1 MWFLA
6 TESPMNASIF
16 PWTNSRNVL
25 GSNLGRSH
33 LSGFHLQFRKSTS
46 FLPWW
51 KQFFEV
57 GIVVQLEFVYW
68 DPCRSGIQW
77 PLNKSQFKISS
88 SSPKIPKNQKSES
101 HNFYGEKRRR
111 IQFTLKGRI
120 RRFDQ
125 GHVWT
130 WPLKGLE
137 NRGWRVWIWQL
148 PQEKTRRKERASPC
162 WGISL
167 FCYSDVI
174 YLGKKKKTS
183 CFISPCNN
191 K

>member
-1 MWFLA
+1 MPENRKFCKLTFDRRQRRDSMWFLA
-6 TESPMNASIF
+6 TESPMNASFF

-33 LSGFHLQFRKSTS
+33 WSGFHLQFRKSVS

-125 GHVWT
+125 GKSLIKVMFGH
-130 WPLKGLE
+130 GL
-137 NRGWRVWIWQL
+137 
-148 PQEKTRRKERASPC
+148 
-162 WGISL
+162 
-167 FCYSDVI
+167 
-174 YLGKKKKTS
+174 
-183 CFISPCNN
+183 
-191 K
+191 